1 MSLLLGVPLG
11 ILVYIF
17 LMVPNLSNKEDLKL
31 AGEIMIALSVFDVV
45 IYTGLRRLI
54 SSRSQR
60 KLKEWMRN

>member
-1 MSLLLGVPLG
+1 M
-11 ILVYIF
+11 VYIF